1 MAGHTTREVNY
12 RYLPFACRR
21 GINPSR
27 GVAGHH
33 NGPLTARLTHAPSR
47 KSDRKTAGPK
57 RRSHSHPNTYIR
69 MERGE
74 MPPKPNNATKKA
86 DARSDRNPTDA
97 RPSITLGLSYGKQT
111 ILPIIHHANNE

>member
-1 MAGHTTREVNY
+1 MHEDGGSTRHGVKLDTITDLSLLDSHT
-12 RYLPFACRR
+12 
-21 GINPSR
+21 
-27 GVAGHH
+27 
-33 NGPLTARLTHAPSR
+33 PSR
-47 KSDRKTAGPK
+47 KSDRKPAGPK

-69 MERGE
+69 MERGAK
-74 MPPKPNNATKKA
+74 PPKPNNATKKA